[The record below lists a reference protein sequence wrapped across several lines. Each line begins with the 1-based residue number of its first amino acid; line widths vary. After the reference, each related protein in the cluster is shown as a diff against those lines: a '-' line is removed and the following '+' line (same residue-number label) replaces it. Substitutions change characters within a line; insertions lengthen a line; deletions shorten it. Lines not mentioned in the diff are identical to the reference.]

1 MIIMKKVVLSLWLM
15 TIAIF
20 AEVTNLEVTKEFIDA
35 NKIKIIDIRT
45 EEEWKNKG
53 VLPCTY
59 LLTFFDEDQEYNTQ
73 MFLKELDEI
82 VEKDEQ
88 FAIISNSASRTKLVS
103 NFLGKRYDYNVINLT
118 GGMIKLIKDGHKV
131 EEYDPEKSYP
141 VIVEEL
147 ETDEEPETYEETN
160 QTSEL

>member
-1 MIIMKKVVLSLWLM
+1 MKKILLSLLLLSSV
-15 TIAIF
+15 AF
-20 AEVTNLEVTKEFIDA
+20 SEVTNMEVTKAFIDA

-45 EEEWKNKG
+45 EQEWNKMG

-103 NFLGKRYDYNVINLT
+103 NFLGKKHDYKVINLT
-118 GGMIKLIKDGHKV
+118 GGMVKLIKDGYKV
-131 EEYDPEKSYP
+131 EEYDASKKYPIEKE
-141 VIVEEL
+141 VVED
-147 ETDEEPETYEETN
+147 ETEEV
-160 QTSEL
+160 SESEDDNATQE